1 MKILITG
8 CCGFIGSSLTEKLLS
23 QEIQIIGIDNFDSYY
38 SKKIKLN
45 NIKNSLKNKNFQFL
59 EGNVENLSK
68 LLDKKTSVDIVIHLA
83 ASPGVRNSF
92 ENTSHCLYNNINVT
106 DSLVN
111 FCINNNIKKFIFA
124 SSSSVYGVNKNLP
137 WNEKE
142 DLIPISPYA
151 FTKLSCESLG
161 RMYSKIN
168 NINFIALRF
177 FTVYG
182 PRQRPDLAIFK
193 FFDNIVNDKKIIVYG
208 KGETFRDYTYIDDVV
223 NGIINTISLNSNY
236 EIINLGNNQPT
247 KLIDLI
253 GMIENITNKKAKIEF
268 EPLPK
273 GDVPATYADIDKAS
287 ELINFSPKIK
297 LEIGLQKFYNWY
309 ISNR

>member
-68 LLDKKTSVDIVIHLA
+68 LLDKKTSVEIVIHLA

-193 FFDNIVNDKKIIVYG
+193 FFDSIVNDKKIIVYG

-287 ELINFSPKIK
+287 ELINFSPKVK

>member
-23 QEIQIIGIDNFDSYY
+23 KEIKIIGIDNFDSYY

-45 NIKNSLKNKNFQFL
+45 NIKNSLENKNFQFI
-59 EGNVENLSK
+59 EGNVEDISNV
-68 LLDKKTSVDIVIHLA
+68 LDRKTSVDLAIHLA

-92 ENTSHCLYNNINVT
+92 ENTSHCLHNNINVT
-106 DSLVN
+106 DRLIN

-142 DLIPISPYA
+142 NLIPISPYA

-168 NINFIALRF
+168 DINFIALRF

-193 FFDNIVNDKKIIVYG
+193 FFDNIVKDKKITVFG
-208 KGETFRDYTYIDDVV
+208 KGETYRDYTYIDDVV
-223 NGIINTISLNSNY
+223 NGVINAISLNSNY
-236 EIINLGNNQPT
+236 EIINLGNNKPT

-268 EPLPK
+268 KPLPK

-287 ELINFSPKIK
+287 KLINFSPKIK
-297 LEIGLQKFYNWY
+297 LEIGLQKFYDWY

>member
-23 QEIQIIGIDNFDSYY
+23 KEMKIIGIDNFDSFY
-38 SKKIKLN
+38 SKKIKLR
-45 NIKNSLKNKNFQFL
+45 NIKNSLENKNFQFL
-59 EGNVENLSK
+59 EGNVENVSK
-68 LLDKKTSVDIVIHLA
+68 LLDKKTSVDVVIHLA
-83 ASPGVRNSF
+83 ASPGVGNSF

-106 DSLVN
+106 DRLIN
-111 FCINNNIKKFIFA
+111 FCIDNNIKKFIFA
-124 SSSSVYGVNKNLP
+124 SSSSVYGINKNLP

-142 DLIPISPYA
+142 NLIPISPYA

-193 FFDNIVNDKKIIVYG
+193 FFDNIVKDKKIIVYG

-223 NGIINTISLNSNY
+223 NGIVNTISLNSNY
-236 EIINLGNNQPT
+236 KIINLGNNQPT
-247 KLIDLI
+247 KLLDLI

-268 EPLPK
+268 KPLPK
-273 GDVPATYADIDKAS
+273 GDVPATYADIDTAI

-297 LEIGLQKFYNWY
+297 LEIGLQKFYDWY
-309 ISNR
+309 ISNK

>member
-23 QEIQIIGIDNFDSYY
+23 KEIKIIGIDNFDSYY
-38 SKKIKLN
+38 SKKLKLR
-45 NIKNSLKNKNFQFL
+45 NIKNSLENKNFQFL

-106 DSLVN
+106 DRLIN

-142 DLIPISPYA
+142 DLIAISPYA

-193 FFDNIVNDKKIIVYG
+193 FFDNIVNDKRIIVYG
-208 KGETFRDYTYIDDVV
+208 KGETFRDYTYIDDIV

-247 KLIDLI
+247 KLLDLI
-253 GMIENITNKKAKIEF
+253 GMIENITGKKAKIKF
-268 EPLPK
+268 KPLPK
-273 GDVPATYADIDKAS
+273 GDVPATYANIDKAR
-287 ELINFSPKIK
+287 ELIDFSPKIK
-297 LEIGLQKFYNWY
+297 LEIGLQKFYDWY

>member
-38 SKKIKLN
+38 SKKIKLK
-45 NIKNSLKNKNFQFL
+45 NIKNSLENKNFQFL

-68 LLDKKTSVDIVIHLA
+68 LLDIKTSVDIVIHLA

-106 DSLVN
+106 DRLIN

-193 FFDNIVNDKKIIVYG
+193 FFDNIVNEKKITVYG

-223 NGIINTISLNSNY
+223 NGIINSINLNSNY

-247 KLIDLI
+247 KLLDLI

-268 EPLPK
+268 KPLPK

-287 ELINFSPKIK
+287 DLFNFSPKIK
-297 LEIGLQKFYNWY
+297 LEIGLQKFYDWY

>member
-1 MKILITG
+1 MITIIL
-8 CCGFIGSSLTEKLLS
+8 K
-23 QEIQIIGIDNFDSYY
+23 
-38 SKKIKLN
+38 
-45 NIKNSLKNKNFQFL
+45 
-59 EGNVENLSK
+59 
-68 LLDKKTSVDIVIHLA
+68 
-83 ASPGVRNSF
+83 
-92 ENTSHCLYNNINVT
+92 
-106 DSLVN
+106 N

-193 FFDNIVNDKKIIVYG
+193 FFDNIVNEKKITVYG

-223 NGIINTISLNSNY
+223 NGIINSINLNSNY

-247 KLIDLI
+247 KLLDLI

-268 EPLPK
+268 KPLPK

-287 ELINFSPKIK
+287 DLFNFSPKIK
-297 LEIGLQKFYNWY
+297 LEIGLQKFYDWY